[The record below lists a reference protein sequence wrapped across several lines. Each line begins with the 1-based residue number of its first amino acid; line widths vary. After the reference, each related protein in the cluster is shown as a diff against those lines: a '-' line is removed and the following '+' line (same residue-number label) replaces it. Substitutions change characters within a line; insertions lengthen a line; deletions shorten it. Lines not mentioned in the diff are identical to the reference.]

1 MNNKTPEFAE
11 IRPFTDL
18 TREELLTVVRIQQ
31 EQNDELRALLAE
43 QHEQMMAIGAGGVT
57 SGQLLINE
65 IKEQA

>member
-1 MNNKTPEFAE
+1 MNKTPELE
-11 IRPFTDL
+11 EVRPFTDL

-57 SGQLLINE
+57 SGQLLFNE
-65 IKEQA
+65 RE

>member
-11 IRPFTDL
+11 IRPFEHL
-18 TREELLTVVRIQQ
+18 TREELLNVVRIQQ
-31 EQNDELRALLAE
+31 EQNNELRALLAE

-57 SGQLLINE
+57 PVQLMFNE

>member
-1 MNNKTPEFAE
+1 MNKTPELAE
-11 IRPFTDL
+11 VRPFTEL

-57 SGQLLINE
+57 SGQLMFNE
-65 IKEQA
+65 RE

>member
-1 MNNKTPEFAE
+1 MNKTPELTE
-11 IRPFTDL
+11 VRPFTEL

-57 SGQLLINE
+57 SGQLLFNE
-65 IKEQA
+65 QE

>member
-1 MNNKTPEFAE
+1 MNKTPELE
-11 IRPFTDL
+11 EVRPFTDL

-57 SGQLLINE
+57 SGQLLLNE
-65 IKEQA
+65 WE

>member
-1 MNNKTPEFAE
+1 MNKTPELE
-11 IRPFTDL
+11 EVRPFTDL

-57 SGQLLINE
+57 SGQLLISE
-65 IKEQA
+65 RE

>member
-1 MNNKTPEFAE
+1 MNKTPELE
-11 IRPFTDL
+11 EVRPFTDL

-57 SGQLLINE
+57 SGQLLLNE
-65 IKEQA
+65 RE